1 MYLEYDSYKV
11 HGKQKSPIGIIISY
25 ETWLHYQEKKEKSLI
40 IRKYDFMEFQLKE
53 KLIDWELIV
62 RDYMYQEQGEVTWLK
77 LGGFDY

>member
-1 MYLEYDSYKV
+1 
-11 HGKQKSPIGIIISY
+11 
-25 ETWLHYQEKKEKSLI
+25 
-40 IRKYDFMEFQLKE
+40 MEFQLKE